1 MSKRDGLRSHQ
12 IAVEDLIEGGAD
24 VDTQLIAGHHNAGDL
39 SALRDLIG
47 IESVADYIIE
57 HGLWSNCKAIFDQR
71 LAPFSALGLSP
82 PTSSKDIDS
91 FVTEQVLG
99 DKAAMTRILRRAGLI
114 QEGHTV
120 TGLETERVGE
130 DHGFTGKLF
139 RVKNI
144 LIKERDDESIYNST
158 IGSFIIKVCNAK
170 WIKDPNSE
178 AKFLLRIGS
187 LYTNPV
193 FPKCYLNLSHQ
204 SLGNPL
210 PQESSFYMMLL

>member
-1 MSKRDGLRSHQ
+1 M
-12 IAVEDLIEGGAD
+12 EDLIEGGAD

-82 PTSSKDIDS
+82 PCSSKDIDS

-130 DHGFTGKLF
+130 DHGFTGTVI

-144 LIKERDDESIYNST
+144 ITDVGEPRVETFMIKY
-158 IGSFIIKVCNAK
+158 CNAD
-170 WIKDPNSE
+170 WDPDLNSE
-178 AKFLLRIGS
+178 SKYCLRIGS
-187 LYTNPV
+187 LYNTPT
-193 FPKCYLNLSHQ
+193 FPRVYLNLTV
-204 SLGNPL
+204 
-210 PQESSFYMMLL
+210 